1 MLEQNELYFD
11 KYKREICFIKDESQC
26 NPEDV
31 KKDMALRKISIE
43 IELFLE
49 EKENWNNVICGGAGM
64 PKKKKYREK
73 V

>member
-43 IELFLE
+43 IELF
-49 EKENWNNVICGGAGM
+49 W
-64 PKKKKYREK
+64 KKKKIETM
-73 V
+73 